1 MYGLVSLF
9 ALVGSE
15 WVSFIFITTLEN
27 EEGDIGEEAY
37 YHSYLF
43 QEENQDLYQGKP
55 SQCLLLY
62 YLSLSIMHVLL
73 LKVFQ
78 NENNF
83 SLCEYYYY

>member
-1 MYGLVSLF
+1 MCVFHFYF
-9 ALVGSE
+9 
-15 WVSFIFITTLEN
+15 TTLEN

-37 YHSYLF
+37 YHSCLF
-43 QEENQDLYQGKP
+43 QEENQDLYEGKP

-62 YLSLSIMHVLL
+62 YLSLSIMNVLL

-83 SLCEYYYY
+83 PCVNTTTINIINNFIYH